1 MFAVFNCFAYY
12 LILVVL
18 LYGYTLVRK
27 FVRKFSYYW
36 WCVRKLL
43 QGSLS
48 SIFCLDASLLG
59 LYGHGKDSGVCC

>member
-1 MFAVFNCFAYY
+1 MFAVFNYFAYY

-18 LYGYTLVRK
+18 LYGYTPVRK

-43 QGSLS
+43 
-48 SIFCLDASLLG
+48 
-59 LYGHGKDSGVCC
+59 